1 MTRCNECN
9 GIVARVDFEC
19 YLCGQPI
26 PGAKKRS
33 WHRKKEVKPVP
44 PLTPLSNLL
53 FIASLLLTVV
63 SFVNNQKMSLWL
75 SVTLSG
81 TLLVARVFADRIAT
95 RRQPD

>member
-1 MTRCNECN
+1 M
-9 GIVARVDFEC
+9 DFEC
-19 YLCGQPI
+19 YICGQPI

-33 WHRKKEVKPVP
+33 WRRKKEVKQAPPV
-44 PLTPLSNLL
+44 TPLSNLL

-81 TLLVARVFADRIAT
+81 TLLAARVFADRIAA